1 VEDGARHESLVAL
14 NFYPPP
20 STLHPPAFALVLFP
34 QPQSSLGCHSL
45 EVERVTSASAQ
56 PVLAQP
62 GAHTPRSYYVD
73 EAGAF
78 QRDLSVAD
86 LARVV
91 EEIKGQLW
99 VEIDVGNRY
108 QIALLEKIWS
118 FHPLSIED
126 ALNPNSRV
134 KVEEYPGYL
143 FTVIRGVR
151 LYEETQDPYDLETY
165 NLCCFLGRNYV
176 VTVHGGQSPA
186 IAAVADRVTR
196 NPDILRR
203 GASRLMHA
211 ILDGAVD
218 AFFPLLDQI
227 DEFLDQVETRV
238 FEQFERVAL
247 RDIFDVRRL
256 VVSLRRHIAPQR
268 EAFNALTNRP
278 TPFIEPEVQLYFR
291 DIYDHVLRISESLD
305 AYRDLLSGTMESYLT
320 QVSNRLGAI
329 TKGLAVIGTISIPF
343 VVISGMWGM
352 NFQQIPL
359 SHTAHGFW
367 LMMVLQLA
375 IGIILLVA
383 LRWRGML

>member
-1 VEDGARHESLVAL
+1 MAPV
-14 NFYPPP
+14 PM
-20 STLHPPAFALVLFP
+20 
-34 QPQSSLGCHSL
+34 
-45 EVERVTSASAQ
+45 TSASAQ
-56 PVLAQP
+56 PGLAQP
-62 GAHTPRSYYVD
+62 GTHTPRTYYVD
-73 EAGAF
+73 ATGSL

-91 EEIKGQLW
+91 KEGSGQLW
-99 VEIDVGNRY
+99 VDIDVGNRY
-108 QIALLEKIWS
+108 QVALLEKVWQ

-126 ALNPNSRV
+126 TLNPNSRV

-165 NLCCFLGRNYV
+165 NLCCYLGRNYV

-186 IAAVADRVTR
+186 IAAIADRLTR
-196 NPDILRR
+196 NPEILRR
-203 GASRLMHA
+203 GAARLMHA

-227 DEFLDQVETRV
+227 DDFLDHVEQRV
-238 FEQFERVAL
+238 FERFDQVVL
-247 RDIFDVRRL
+247 RDIFAVRRM
-256 VVSLRRHIAPQR
+256 VVSLRRHLAPQR
-268 EAFNALTNRP
+268 EAFNMLTNRP
-278 TPFIEPEVQLYFR
+278 TSFIDPEVQLYFR
-291 DIYDHVLRISESLD
+291 DVYDHVLRISESLD

-352 NFQQIPL
+352 NFQEIPL
-359 SHTAHGFW
+359 AQAPYGFW
-367 LMMVLQLA
+367 WMMIAQLA
-375 IGIILLVA
+375 IGVLLLVG
-383 LRWRGML
+383 LRWRGLL

>member
-1 VEDGARHESLVAL
+1 M
-14 NFYPPP
+14 
-20 STLHPPAFALVLFP
+20 
-34 QPQSSLGCHSL
+34 
-45 EVERVTSASAQ
+45 TSASAQ
-56 PVLAQP
+56 PGLAHP
-62 GAHTPRSYYVD
+62 GTHTPRTYYVD
-73 EAGAF
+73 ATGSL

-91 EEIKGQLW
+91 KEGSGQLW
-99 VEIDVGNRY
+99 VDIDVGNRY
-108 QIALLEKIWS
+108 QVALLEKVWQ

-126 ALNPNSRV
+126 TLNPNSRV

-165 NLCCFLGRNYV
+165 NLCCYLGRNYV

-186 IAAVADRVTR
+186 IAAIADRLTR
-196 NPDILRR
+196 NPEILRR
-203 GASRLMHA
+203 GAARLMHA

-227 DEFLDQVETRV
+227 DDFLDHVEQRV
-238 FEQFERVAL
+238 FERFDQVVL
-247 RDIFDVRRL
+247 RDIFAVRRM
-256 VVSLRRHIAPQR
+256 VVSLRRHLAPQR
-268 EAFNALTNRP
+268 EAFNMLTNRP
-278 TPFIEPEVQLYFR
+278 TSFIDPEVQLYFR
-291 DIYDHVLRISESLD
+291 DVYDHVLRISESLD

-352 NFQQIPL
+352 NFQEIPL
-359 SHTAHGFW
+359 AQAPYGFW
-367 LMMVLQLA
+367 WMMIAQLA
-375 IGIILLVA
+375 IGVLLLVG
-383 LRWRGML
+383 LRWRGLL